1 MGLGDEGPV
10 FLAYPD
16 VRRETDLSVYTVGQR
31 LVSLS
36 CQEPRR
42 SIHPGS
48 VDSSGQNSS
57 VACQE
62 VS

>member
-1 MGLGDEGPV
+1 MKEEGPV
-10 FLAYPD
+10 FLAYTD
-16 VRRETDLSVYTVGQR
+16 LRRETEGGLANAVGQR
-31 LVSLS
+31 LVSLN
-36 CQEPRR
+36 CQQPRR

-48 VDSSGQNSS
+48 VDSSGQDSS